1 MWLMGVVC
9 IRYWYGGRGYN
20 DGNRTV
26 SIHAGEFEEG
36 GTWILEHR
44 LWWGFLGG
52 EGGIKITFFKY
63 CLSIYQVPKKS
74 VCSRQCKL
82 TRFQGVSH
90 SIGTI
95 FKLSLLLPIIRL
107 ACLYLKTPIIKL
119 ERYSRNTSNLRYSV
133 GTTRVD
139 STIAYF
145 VCWIR

>member
-1 MWLMGVVC
+1 MVGVF
-9 IRYWYGGRGYN
+9 WGGR
-20 DGNRTV
+20 
-26 SIHAGEFEEG
+26 
-36 GTWILEHR
+36 
-44 LWWGFLGG
+44 
-52 EGGIKITFFKY
+52 GGIKITFFKY

-139 STIAYF
+139 SHNRIFCLLDKVKGGNSLNLCKNPLPTHALLYKIVQKF
-145 VCWIR
+145 IIVQNCKS